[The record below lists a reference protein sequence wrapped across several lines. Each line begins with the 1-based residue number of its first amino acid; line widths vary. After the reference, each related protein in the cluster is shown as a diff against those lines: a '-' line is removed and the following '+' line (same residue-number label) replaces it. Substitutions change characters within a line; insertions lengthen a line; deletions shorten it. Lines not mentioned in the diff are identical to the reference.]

1 MQRLTEEQMK
11 KMNLGARGVCPPPP
25 SAGGIWL
32 RVLDRVVRVLTLGRG
47 RVLPGPSSRAP
58 VTWCER

>member
-11 KMNLGARGVCPPPP
+11 KMNKKDAGVFPPPP
-25 SAGGIWL
+25 TVGGAWL

-47 RVLPGPSSRAP
+47 RVLPGPSPRAP